1 MYRLDREQFVTVR
14 YWGLWTLLGFQAGYV
29 NAFGFLACGRYVS
42 HVTGFGTQMG
52 VAFATTG
59 LLQSLKLFGF
69 PLFFISGAFLNSYHT
84 VARLE
89 RGLQP
94 RFKIITLALPIGFTA
109 VLVAGVT
116 GALGAFDTH
125 TIVHEVFL
133 LYALTFLCGLQN
145 GCFATLTRGQIR
157 TTHLTGISTD
167 IGTDFARLW
176 FGRLKDDEYALTSDM
191 NLCRVFTFA
200 GFTTGSIASVLMT
213 QALQYSA
220 MALPVLTS
228 LIAYA
233 SISRVQKFLDLR
245 FKSQLAAVPIK
256 MRKVEL
262 SRPPPNSTF

>member
-1 MYRLDREQFVTVR
+1 MYRLDREQFVTFR

-52 VAFATTG
+52 VALATTS
-59 LLQSLKLFGF
+59 LLQTIKLFGF
-69 PLFFISGAFLNSYHT
+69 PLFFIGGAFFNSYHT

-94 RFKIITLALPIGFTA
+94 RFQIMTLTLPIGFSV

-125 TIVHEVFL
+125 TVVHEVFF
-133 LYALTFLCGLQN
+133 LYVLTFLCGLQN

-176 FGRLKDDEYALTSDM
+176 YGRLKDDEYVLTYNM
-191 NLCRVFTFA
+191 NFCRILTFA
-200 GFTTGSIASVLMT
+200 GFTTGSIVSVLMT
-213 QALQYSA
+213 QTIQYSA
-220 MALPVLTS
+220 MALPVVTS

-233 SISRVQKFLDLR
+233 SISRVQRYLDLR
-245 FKSQLAAVPIK
+245 FQSRLTPVPTK
-256 MRKVEL
+256 MRKVG
-262 SRPPPNSTF
+262 SHTTPAKPMT